1 MKSYGKVD
9 ETWNDA
15 KFQGMIEDAL
25 QMAREEKKVFA
36 VGQDMDGT
44 AVVALS
50 KEDYPPIF
58 ACAATAWDDK
68 TFQEGKIVLID
79 NVQYHEYS
87 VEEMIPNVRGVLTK
101 GIVEYGGLRF
111 LSEGRCQTG
120 EAVSCAHTLA
130 ELHGCPFIAGLT
142 AKGVTVAPLSEKDR
156 FLDVASCVVT
166 KSGVWSM
173 THTLPSGGCHYMD
186 RHMPLIADKPTRY
199 SVMIRSP
206 AEHIYCGILES
217 GGRRNFR
224 D

>member
-1 MKSYGKVD
+1 MLPR
-9 ETWNDA
+9 
-15 KFQGMIEDAL
+15 IEDYGGI
-25 QMAREEKKVFA
+25 RI
-36 VGQDMDGT
+36 
-44 AVVALS
+44 S
-50 KEDYPPIF
+50 
-58 ACAATAWDDK
+58 
-68 TFQEGKIVLID
+68 
-79 NVQYHEYS
+79 S
-87 VEEMIPNVRGVLTK
+87 NVRGVLTK

-120 EAVSCAHTLA
+120 EAVSCAHMLA

-173 THTLPSGGCHYMD
+173 THTLPAGGSHYMD
-186 RHMPLIADKPTRY
+186 RHAPLIADKPARY

-217 GGRRNFR
+217 GGLRNFR